1 MSFKEINAKELNFNP
16 FSLIGDKWMLI
27 TCGDKEKYNT
37 MTASWGSIG
46 VMWNKNVV
54 FSFIRPQRYTF
65 EFVEKNDYFSIS
77 FYPDEYKSALSLC
90 GKVSGRDVD
99 KAKEANLTPVF
110 DEKTPYFEEANI
122 VLICKK
128 LYNQNLEPSC
138 FLDKKLES
146 FYPQKDYHKMFIG
159 EIEKVLVK

>member
-16 FSLIGDKWMLI
+16 FSMIGDKWMLI
-27 TCGDKEKYNT
+27 TCGDKESYNT

-54 FSFIRPQRYTF
+54 FSFIRPQRYTS

-99 KAKEANLTPVF
+99 KVKEANLTPVF
-110 DEKTPYFEEANI
+110 DEKAPYFEEANM

-128 LYNQNLEPSC
+128 LYNQNLEPIC
-138 FLDKKLES
+138 FLDEKLES

>member
-110 DEKTPYFEEANI
+110 DEKAPYFEEANM